1 MKKVNTKSLQT
12 KQATERVEAMHMHR
26 QASASLFELTP
37 AQCQVIAPEQFAH
50 WTSVELEALSDEAV
64 DSLSAEQVAA
74 LCTAGIE
81 GLSQDEGQALTTSP
95 QDKPSTALGQTARQT
110 HVAPVVPHEELIHW
124 GPNEWAA
131 LTPAQFALLTPTQ
144 VASLS
149 GADVQALSDEVID
162 SLSAEQVE
170 ALSTSGIR
178 GLSSAQ
184 LDALSEQDT
193 DNEAESLQADEKAK
207 LSRAQM
213 AAIGT
218 VALAALGS
226 ACLAAWHVAE
236 VPSFSSAQPGAPINK
251 AVGTAMQTW
260 GQSPAADIQRRWA
273 NAQTNQPKAHLVPVQ
288 HVQAGWS
295 QRWALA
301 NKTANGTFAREAW

>member
-1 MKKVNTKSLQT
+1 MKKVDTTSLQT
-12 KQATERVEAMHMHR
+12 RQATAWVEAMHTHR
-26 QASASLFELTP
+26 QASASLSELIP
-37 AQCQVIAPEQFAH
+37 AQCQAIAPEQFAH
-50 WTSVELEALSDEAV
+50 WTSFELEALSDEAV

-81 GLSQDEGQALTTSP
+81 GLSQDECHALTTSP
-95 QDKPSTALGQTARQT
+95 QDKLSTALGQTARHT
-110 HVAPVVPHEELIHW
+110 HAAQVVPHEELIHW

-162 SLSAEQVE
+162 SLSAEQVV
-170 ALSTSGIR
+170 ALSSSGIR

-193 DNEAESLQADEKAK
+193 DSEAESQPADEKSK
-207 LSRAQM
+207 LSTAQM

-226 ACLAAWHVAE
+226 ACLAAWRVAE
-236 VPSFSSAQPGAPINK
+236 VPSFNSAKLGAPINK
-251 AVGTAMQTW
+251 PIGNAMQTW
-260 GQSPAADIQRRWA
+260 GQSPVADIQRRWA
-273 NAQTNQPKAHLVPVQ
+273 NAQANQTKAHLEPVQ
-288 HVQAGWS
+288 HVHAGWS
-295 QRWALA
+295 QNWALVS
-301 NKTANGTFAREAW
+301 KTANGTSAREAW